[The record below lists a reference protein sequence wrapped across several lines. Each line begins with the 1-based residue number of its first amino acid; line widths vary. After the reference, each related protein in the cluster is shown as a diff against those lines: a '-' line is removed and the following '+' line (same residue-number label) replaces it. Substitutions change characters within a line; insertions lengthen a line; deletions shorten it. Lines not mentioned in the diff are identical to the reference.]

1 MDMVIR
7 QWKWYCTKT
16 QYPPKT
22 AALQAR
28 PHATRTNARPMR
40 HSRMPTIPLHQV
52 RITKKLGPDQAGAK
66 KLAQRYGENLVC
78 VRYRQ
83 DAPTGRRYTTVEI
96 VVDEGP
102 IAVDNR
108 LPDVVHLRVAIG
120 EIDLQRQIKQ
130 LGGEWDRQHRAWR
143 IPKNVVMQ
151 LKLHH
156 RVVRIYSQ
164 LWTSKMERNGK
175 LWPVITRYG

>member
-1 MDMVIR
+1 
-7 QWKWYCTKT
+7 
-16 QYPPKT
+16 
-22 AALQAR
+22 
-28 PHATRTNARPMR
+28 
-40 HSRMPTIPLHQV
+40 MPTIPLHQV

-83 DAPTGRRYTTVEI
+83 DAPSGRRYTTVEI

-102 IAVDNR
+102 IAVDNS
-108 LPDVVHLRVAIG
+108 LPDTVHLRVAIG
-120 EIDLQRQIKQ
+120 EIDLQRQLKQ

-143 IPKNVVMQ
+143 IPKAAVMQ

-156 RVVRIYSQ
+156 RVVRI
-164 LWTSKMERNGK
+164 
-175 LWPVITRYG
+175 

>member
-1 MDMVIR
+1 
-7 QWKWYCTKT
+7 
-16 QYPPKT
+16 
-22 AALQAR
+22 
-28 PHATRTNARPMR
+28 
-40 HSRMPTIPLHQV
+40 MPTTALHQV
-52 RITKKLGPDQAGAK
+52 RVTKKLAPDQAGAK

-83 DAPTGRRYTTVEI
+83 DALSGQRYTTVEI

-108 LPDVVHLRVAIG
+108 LPDTVHLRIAIG

-130 LGGEWDRQHRAWR
+130 MGGEWDRSHRAWR
-143 IPKNVVMQ
+143 VAKTAVIQ

-156 RVVRIYSQ
+156 RVVRI
-164 LWTSKMERNGK
+164 
-175 LWPVITRYG
+175 

>member
-1 MDMVIR
+1 
-7 QWKWYCTKT
+7 
-16 QYPPKT
+16 
-22 AALQAR
+22 
-28 PHATRTNARPMR
+28 
-40 HSRMPTIPLHQV
+40 MPTTPLHRV

-83 DAPTGRRYTTVEI
+83 DTASGQRYTTVEI

-102 IAVDNR
+102 IAIDNR
-108 LPDVVHLRVAIG
+108 LPDTVHLRIAIG

-143 IPKNVVMQ
+143 IPKAVVMQ

-156 RVVRIYSQ
+156 RVVRI
-164 LWTSKMERNGK
+164 
-175 LWPVITRYG
+175 

>member
-1 MDMVIR
+1 
-7 QWKWYCTKT
+7 
-16 QYPPKT
+16 
-22 AALQAR
+22 
-28 PHATRTNARPMR
+28 
-40 HSRMPTIPLHQV
+40 MPTIPLHQV

-130 LGGEWDRQHRAWR
+130 LGGEWDRRYRAWR
-143 IPKNVVMQ
+143 IAKAAVIQ

-156 RVVRIYSQ
+156 RVVRI
-164 LWTSKMERNGK
+164 
-175 LWPVITRYG
+175 